1 MNAHDE
7 SMAEALEAARDK
19 ILEEK
24 SLVQIVADDE
34 NLSTLMEYAFHR
46 SLGVTWQ
53 SFDDAIEAHLAKL
66 AKAVVDGRESCDD

>member
-7 SMAEALEAARDK
+7 SMAEALEVARDK

-24 SLVQIVADDE
+24 SLVQIIAEDE
-34 NLSTLMEYAFHR
+34 NLSTLIEYAFNR

-53 SFDDAIEAHLAKL
+53 DFDDAIETHLADL
-66 AKAVVDGRESCDD
+66 AKAVVDGRESCDE